1 MKRFTRILLGIIFAI
16 LGVFLQ
22 QGTTFAKS
30 YWHYSDSATNG
41 CRDVEVVFARGSG
54 QPQDEGETFLEL
66 QKDISMAAE
75 QAKMSYR
82 ITDLSYDAIAIT
94 PGNALGIYV
103 SAGEAYSF
111 GESVSGG
118 VSRLKRYAAERSASC
133 SNTYW
138 ILAGYSQGAMVI
150 TNALSAF
157 PEDRVVYIM
166 LFGDPKLY
174 LPEGEG
180 FNPPACRGENLS
192 SYRVYVPDCDTDNGL
207 LGARKPYEYPVFAG
221 RYGLWCNDDDFI
233 CGSSKNPFNTGGHAL
248 YEENGSIRDASIY
261 VLRRLNY
268 LKQHRAILSAGADV
282 RRQGDFGLVLSKSS
296 IEDGLDDED
305 KLDTVL
311 AQLRMTER
319 AVNAGEMISFDASS
333 SFSVTEEP
341 LDFTWYVDG
350 VRQDVSGSYFD
361 YSFDEEDAH
370 VVRVVVT
377 DALGASS
384 EATARVTV
392 GIEVA
397 HPADSPVPIDIRA
410 VRCGE
415 KRVCVSW
422 VRRRGA
428 AQYLGLRINDYY
440 MGHVN
445 VSNEELVIDDVDFSN
460 INIAMG
466 YMDAGYQLGEMQ
478 DLAIEGT
485 IETVLTSASL
495 PWWRVLAIAVLPFCC
510 ILLVRLLI
518 KTVKDIIAFRR

>member
-1 MKRFTRILLGIIFAI
+1 MKRFTRILLGIILAVF
-16 LGVFLQ
+16 GVFLQ
-22 QGTTFAKS
+22 QSMTFAKS
-30 YWHYSDSATNG
+30 YWHYSDSTTNG
-41 CRDVEVVFARGSG
+41 CRDIEVVFARGSG

-66 QKDISMAAE
+66 QKDMSMAAR

-82 ITDLSYDAIAIT
+82 ITDLTYDAIAIT

-111 GESVSGG
+111 GESVDGG
-118 VSRLKRYAAERSASC
+118 VSRLKRYAVERSASC

-150 TNALSAF
+150 ANALSAF

-192 SYRVYVPDCDTDNGL
+192 SYRVYAPDCDTDNGL
-207 LGARKPYEYPVFAG
+207 LGARKPYEYPALVG

-233 CGSSKNPFNTGGHAL
+233 CGSSKNPFNTGGHTL
-248 YEENGSIRDASIY
+248 YEENGSIRNASTY
-261 VLRRLNY
+261 ALRHLNY
-268 LKQHRAILSAGADV
+268 LKQHRAILSSEKDI
-282 RRQGDFGLVLSKSS
+282 QKQSDSSLVLSKSS
-296 IEDGLDDED
+296 IDDGLDNED

-341 LDFTWYVDG
+341 LDFTWYVDD
-350 VRQDVSGSYFD
+350 VRQGVSGPYFD

-377 DALGASS
+377 DALGVSS
-384 EATARVTV
+384 EAKAQVTV

-397 HPADSPVPIDIRA
+397 PPVDLSVPIDIHTE
-410 VRCGE
+410 RCGA
-415 KRVCVSW
+415 KRLCISW
-422 VRRRGA
+422 VRKRGS

-440 MGHVN
+440 MGHVD

-466 YMDAGYQLGEMQ
+466 YMDAGYRLGEMQ
-478 DLAIEGT
+478 DLVIEGA
-485 IETVLTSASL
+485 IETVPTSASL
-495 PWWRVLAIAVLPFCC
+495 PWWRILAIVALPFCC

-518 KTVKDIIAFRR
+518 KIVKDIIAFRQ